1 MTFHVYLPVAG
12 VAVNALAVIGVGGA
26 VGFLSGLFGVGG
38 GFIIT
43 PLMLFL
49 GIPTAVAVATGANQA
64 TATAV
69 SGSMSHWQRGNID
82 FRIGNVLLASGIAGS
97 LAGTQLVGI
106 LRATGQFDV
115 FLSLSYVVLLG
126 SLGLLMLIE
135 SVNTMRSA
143 ARSGGTLLERR
154 KHTALHHL
162 PFKTRFPRS
171 KLYISVIPVLAI
183 GAFIGVLT
191 ALMGVGGGFVLV
203 PAMVYVL
210 KMRTNIAIGT
220 SLYQIMFVGGF
231 TTLSQAIFLHSV
243 DVVLGMLLISAGVI
257 GTQFGAKAGAKLKG
271 EQLRFLLALL
281 VLSVCS
287 RVAVDLIRTP
297 DELYLLSIVHAQP

>member
-12 VAVNALAVIGVGGA
+12 VAVNALTVMGVGGA

-43 PLMLFL
+43 PLMLML
-49 GIPTAVAVATGANQA
+49 GIPTTVAVATGANQA

-69 SGSMSHWQRGNID
+69 SGSMTHWQRGNID
-82 FRIGNVLLASGIAGS
+82 FRIGNVLLISGILGS
-97 LAGTQLVGI
+97 LAGTQLVGL

-135 SVNTMRSA
+135 SVNTMRSV

-154 KHTALHHL
+154 QHTALHRL
-162 PFKTRFPRS
+162 PFKMRFHRS
-171 KLYISVIPVLAI
+171 KLYISVIPVLCI
-183 GAFIGVLT
+183 GLFIGVLT

-220 SLYQIMFVGGF
+220 SLYQIMFVGAF
-231 TTLSQAIFLHSV
+231 TTMSQAYFLNSV
-243 DVVLGMLLISAGVI
+243 DVVLGMLLISAGVV
-257 GTQFGAKAGAKLKG
+257 GTQIGAKAGANLKG
-271 EQLRFLLALL
+271 EQLRFMLALL
-281 VLSVCS
+281 VLTVCG
-287 RVAVDLIRTP
+287 RVAFDLIRTP
-297 DELYLLSIVHAQP
+297 DELYVLSMIRAGS

>member
-1 MTFHVYLPVAG
+1 MSFHVYLPVAG
-12 VAVNALAVIGVGGA
+12 VAVDALAVMGVGGA

-43 PLMLFL
+43 PLMLML

-69 SGSMSHWQRGNID
+69 SGSMTHWQRGNID
-82 FRIGNVLLASGIAGS
+82 FRIGNVLLVSGIVGS

-135 SVNTMRSA
+135 SLNTMRSIA
-143 ARSGGTLLERR
+143 KAGGTLLERR

-162 PFKTRFPRS
+162 PFKLRFPRS

-183 GAFIGVLT
+183 GGFIGVLT

-220 SLYQIMFVGGF
+220 SLYQIMFVGAF
-231 TTLSQAIFLHSV
+231 TTMSQAIFLHSV

-257 GTQFGAKAGAKLKG
+257 GTQLGAKAGANLKG
-271 EQLRFLLALL
+271 EQLRLMLALL
-281 VLSVCS
+281 VLAVCG
-287 RVAVDLIRTP
+287 RVAFDLVRTP
-297 DELYLLSIVHAQP
+297 SELYILSIVHAAP

>member
-1 MTFHVYLPVAG
+1 MNFQVYLPVAG
-12 VAVNALAVIGVGGA
+12 VAVNAIAVLGVGGA

-49 GIPTAVAVATGANQA
+49 GIPTAIAVATGANQA

-69 SGSMSHWQRGNID
+69 SGSMTHWQRGNID
-82 FRIGNVLLASGIAGS
+82 FRIGNVLLVSGIAGS
-97 LAGTQLVGI
+97 MAGTQLVGI

-115 FLSLSYVVLLG
+115 FLSLSYVILLG

-135 SVNTMRSA
+135 SVRTMRSA
-143 ARSGGTLLERR
+143 AKSGGPRHERR
-154 KHTALHHL
+154 KHTALHRL
-162 PFKTRFPRS
+162 PFKIRFPRS
-171 KLYISVIPVLAI
+171 KLYISVIPVIVI

-210 KMRTNIAIGT
+210 KMRTNVAIGT
-220 SLYQIMFVGGF
+220 SLYQIMFVGAF
-231 TTLSQAIFLHSV
+231 TTLTQAMFLQSV
-243 DVVLGMLLISAGVI
+243 DVVLGMLLISSGVI
-257 GTQFGAKAGAKLKG
+257 GTQLGAKAGANLKG
-271 EQLRFLLALL
+271 EQLRFMLALL
-281 VLSVCS
+281 VLAVCV
-287 RVAVDLIRTP
+287 RVGFDLIRTP
-297 DELYLLSIVHAQP
+297 SDLYVLSVVHD

>member
-12 VAVNALAVIGVGGA
+12 VAVDALAVMGVGGA

-82 FRIGNVLLASGIAGS
+82 FRIGNVLLVSGIAGS

-115 FLSLSYVVLLG
+115 FLSLSYVILLG
-126 SLGLLMLIE
+126 SLGLLMFIE
-135 SVNTMRSA
+135 SVKTMRSA
-143 ARSGGTLLERR
+143 AKAGGNLLERR
-154 KHTALHHL
+154 KHTIFHRL
-162 PFKTRFPRS
+162 PFKIRFPRS
-171 KLYISVIPVLAI
+171 KLYMSVIPVLVI

-220 SLYQIMFVGGF
+220 SLYQIMFVGAF
-231 TTLSQAIFLHSV
+231 TTLSQAVFLQSV

-257 GTQFGAKAGAKLKG
+257 GTQFGARAGANLKG
-271 EQLRFLLALL
+271 EQLRFMLAIL
-281 VLSVCS
+281 VLTVCA
-287 RVAVDLIRTP
+287 RVAFDLVRSP
-297 DELYLLSIVHAQP
+297 DELYVLSAIRAGS